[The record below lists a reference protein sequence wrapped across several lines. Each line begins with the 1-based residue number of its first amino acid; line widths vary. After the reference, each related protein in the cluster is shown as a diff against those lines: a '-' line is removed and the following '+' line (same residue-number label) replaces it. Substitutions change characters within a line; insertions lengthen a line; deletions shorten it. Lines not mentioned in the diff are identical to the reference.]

1 MKPLALEKQK
11 KKLEDILRVVKQ
23 KELSLAEGRR
33 LASDLYILGQV
44 FPEHLQLF
52 DEQLTVLVAARKG
65 GEK

>member
-44 FPEHLQLF
+44 FPEALQLF
-52 DEQLTVLVAARKG
+52 DEQLMVLVSDRKG
-65 GEK
+65 GTE